1 MRYLRCVVLLGFVAL
16 LSAAPAAAQPEHGGR
31 ITILID
37 NYVLDSRLEPAWG
50 FSALV
55 DYEQQRVLFDTGDRD
70 THLLAA
76 LDVLEIDPASL
87 ETVVLS
93 HYHAD
98 HTGGLPFITQTG
110 ARPTLY
116 VLPSFPGYFKTRTA
130 ALAEIVEV
138 EPGQAIIP
146 GVHTTGEVSG
156 PIPEQALVIA
166 TADGLIIVTGC
177 AHPGIVEIVQAAQAL
192 FPDQPVR
199 LVMGGFHLLEMGASQ
214 INAIIAELRALGVQ
228 QVAPTHC
235 SGNLA
240 RLLFAAAYGEDYID
254 AGAGLV
260 ITFDVP
266 PADDSAEDYCEDCG
280 GHSSAAPAVPGNE

>member
-1 MRYLRCVVLLGFVAL
+1 MRYLRCIVLLGFVAL
-16 LSAAPAAAQPEHGGR
+16 LSAAPAAAQMEHTGR

-37 NYVLDSRLEPAWG
+37 NYVLDTRLKSAWG

-55 DYEQQRVLFDTGDRD
+55 DYEGQRVLFDTGDMGA
-70 THLLAA
+70 HLLAA
-76 LDVLEIDPASL
+76 LDVLEIDPASI
-87 ETVVLS
+87 ETVALS

-98 HTGGLPFITQTG
+98 HTGGLPSVTQSG
-110 ARPTLY
+110 ARLTLY
-116 VLPSFPGYFKTRTA
+116 VLPSFPDYFKTRTA

-146 GVHTTGEVSG
+146 GVYTTGEVSG

-199 LVMGGFHLLEMGASQ
+199 LVMGGFHLLEMGAGE

-235 SGNLA
+235 SGDLA
-240 RLLFAAAYGEDYID
+240 RQLFAEAYGEDFVE

-260 ITFDVP
+260 LTFDTP
-266 PADDSAEDYCEDCG
+266 PADDAEDLCDVCG
-280 GHSSAAPAVPGNE
+280 GHSAAPAVPGND

>member
-1 MRYLRCVVLLGFVAL
+1 MRYLRYVVLLGIVAL
-16 LSAAPAAAQPEHGGR
+16 LSAAPTAAQMEHAGR

-37 NYVLDSRLEPAWG
+37 NYVVDTRLESAWG

-98 HTGGLPFITQTG
+98 HTGGFSFVTQTDV
-110 ARPTLY
+110 RPTLH
-116 VLPSFPGYFKTRTA
+116 VLPSFPGYYKTRMT

-146 GVHTTGEVSG
+146 GVYTTGEVSG
-156 PIPEQALVIA
+156 PIPEQALVIS
-166 TADGLIIVTGC
+166 TADGLIILTGC

-199 LVMGGFHLLEMGASQ
+199 LVMGGFHLLEMGADQ
-214 INAIIAELRALGVQ
+214 INAIIADLRALGVQ

-235 SGNLA
+235 SGDLA
-240 RLLFAAAYGEDYID
+240 RQLFAEAYGEDYIE

-260 ITFDVP
+260 LTFDVP
-266 PADDSAEDYCEDCG
+266 PADDPGEDCC
-280 GHSSAAPAVPGNE
+280 GHSSAAPAAPGGE

>member
-1 MRYLRCVVLLGFVAL
+1 MRYLRYVVLLGFVAL
-16 LSAAPAAAQPEHGGR
+16 LSAAPTAAQTQHGGQ

-37 NYVLDSRLEPAWG
+37 NYVLDTRLEPAWG

-55 DYEQQRVLFDTGDRD
+55 DYEQQRVLFDTGDMD

-76 LDVLEIDPASL
+76 LDVLEIDPASI

-98 HTGGLPFITQTG
+98 HTGGLWYIKQTDV
-110 ARPTLY
+110 RPMLY
-116 VLPSFPGYFKTRTA
+116 VLPSFPSYFGTRTA
-130 ALAEIVEV
+130 EIAETVEV

-146 GVHTTGEVSG
+146 GVYTTGEVSG
-156 PIPEQALVIA
+156 PIPEQALVIS

-177 AHPGIVEIVQAAQAL
+177 AHPGVVKIVEAAQAL

-199 LVMGGFHLLEMGASQ
+199 LVMGGFHLLEMGTSQ
-214 INAIIAELRALGVQ
+214 INAIIADLRALGVE

-235 SGNLA
+235 SGDLA
-240 RLLFAAAYGEDYID
+240 RLLFAEAYGEDYIE

-260 ITFDVP
+260 LTFDVP
-266 PADDSAEDYCEDCG
+266 PADDENCCG
-280 GHSSAAPAVPGNE
+280 QPSAAPAVPGGE